1 MPRAYFKVGRLR
13 VTIGHLRVTIGYLKA
28 TVVNIRVTLGHLR
41 ASISHHRVTLGH
53 LKDGAG
59 HYRITIGILLFMKQR
74 ILQSEILE
82 IRAYCQ
88 LKDTDKQE
96 DIIPPSPVTTFTLPH
111 ALPIVIR
118 QRIPQFDNSEVTCTS
133 GAQVPQEKKPMYLQN
148 LPLMSQILYFFMEF
162 AYFVLSNI
170 K

>member
-1 MPRAYFKVGRLR
+1 MFRVTIGHPW
-13 VTIGHLRVTIGYLKA
+13 VTIGHLRATMGHLRFTIGYLKA
-28 TVVNIRVTLGHLR
+28 TVVHNRVTLGHLR
-41 ASISHHRVTLGH
+41 VSISHHRVTLGH

-96 DIIPPSPVTTFTLPH
+96 DIIPPSPVTTFTLSH
-111 ALPIVIR
+111 ALHLVIS
-118 QRIPQFDNSEVTCTS
+118 F
-133 GAQVPQEKKPMYLQN
+133 
-148 LPLMSQILYFFMEF
+148 
-162 AYFVLSNI
+162 
-170 K
+170 

>member
-1 MPRAYFKVGRLR
+1 MVTLGYLGATVGHNW
-13 VTIGHLRVTIGYLKA
+13 VTIGHLRVTIGYRKA
-28 TVVNIRVTLGHLR
+28 TVVHIRVTLGHLR
-41 ASISHHRVTLGH
+41 VSISHHRVTLGH

-59 HYRITIGILLFMKQR
+59 HSRITIGILLFMKQR

-111 ALPIVIR
+111 ALPTVIR
-118 QRIPQFDNSEVTCTS
+118 HRTPQFDNSEVTYTS
-133 GAQVPQEKKPMYLQN
+133 GAN
-148 LPLMSQILYFFMEF
+148 LLRR
-162 AYFVLSNI
+162 
-170 K
+170 